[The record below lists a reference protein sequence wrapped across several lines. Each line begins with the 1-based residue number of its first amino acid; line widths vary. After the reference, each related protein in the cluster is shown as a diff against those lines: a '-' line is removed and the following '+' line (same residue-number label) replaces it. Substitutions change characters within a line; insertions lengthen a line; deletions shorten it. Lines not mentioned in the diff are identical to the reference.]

1 MLGTRK
7 TLVAALAV
15 SVFATGC
22 ATDGNGGGWGTKQ
35 SIGTAIGAVAGVLLG
50 SQIGGGSGR
59 TVAMIAGALAGGALG
74 NWIGSSLDAKDQ
86 EALAASTQRALASGK
101 AQTWTSDHSGA
112 KATIRPVSSKT
123 QTHEASLKRSQN
135 IVQVKTLTVLN
146 ETWQAKSSTNLR
158 AGPGTSNA
166 KIGSLSGG
174 QTFTALGRTADDWI
188 AVGRKGVTVGYVY
201 GPLVKPV
208 AVAKADQ
215 AVDLD
220 NITVAQAQS
229 QGFDLDT
236 IEPAKPVVDQVAV
249 QTTCRTVQ
257 YDVTTAKGSESKTV
271 DACQQPDGAW
281 QIG

>member
-1 MLGTRK
+1 MLGSK
-7 TLVAALAV
+7 KVLVAALVA

-22 ATDGNGGGWGTKQ
+22 ATDGSGGGWGTKQ

-50 SQIGGGSGR
+50 SQIGGGTGR

-74 NWIGSSLDAKDQ
+74 NWIGSNLDAKDQ
-86 EALAASTQRALASGK
+86 EALAASTQRALASGE
-101 AQTWTSDHSGA
+101 AQNWKSDHSGA
-112 KATIRPVSSKT
+112 TAVIRPVSSKT
-123 QTHEASLKRSQN
+123 ETREASVKRSQN
-135 IVQVKTLTVLN
+135 VVQVKNLVALN

-158 AGPGTSNA
+158 AGPGTENA
-166 KIGSLSGG
+166 KIGGLSSG
-174 QTFTALGRTADDWI
+174 QTFTALGRTDNNWV
-188 AVGRKGVTVGYVY
+188 AVGRKGVTVGYVS
-201 GPLVKPV
+201 GSLVQPV

-220 NITVAQAQS
+220 TITVAQAQS

-236 IEPAKPVVDQVAV
+236 IEPAKPVVDTVAV

>member
-1 MLGTRK
+1 MLGSK
-7 TLVAALAV
+7 KALAAALAATL
-15 SVFATGC
+15 FATGC
-22 ATDGNGGGWGTKQ
+22 ATDGSGGGWGTKQ
-35 SIGTAIGAVAGVLLG
+35 SIGTAVGAVAGVLLG

-74 NWIGSSLDAKDQ
+74 NWIGSNLDAKDQ

-101 AQTWTSDHSGA
+101 TQTWASDHSGA
-112 KATIRPVSSKT
+112 KATIRPVASKT
-123 QTHEASLKRSQN
+123 QTHEGSLKRSQN
-135 IVQVKTLTVLN
+135 VVQVKTLHALN

-158 AGPGTSNA
+158 AGPSTSNA
-166 KIGSLSGG
+166 KIGSLSNG
-174 QTFTALGRTADDWI
+174 QTFTALGRTENDWI

-215 AVDLD
+215 AIDLD
-220 NITVAQAQS
+220 TMTVAQAQS
-229 QGFDLDT
+229 QGFDLDA
-236 IEPAKPVVDQVAV
+236 IEPAKPVVDQIAV

-257 YDVTTAKGSESKTV
+257 YDVTTAQGSESKTV